1 MALPRGLKHF
11 TDYFS
16 DFSSDYVIIG
26 GGAASVCFDDEKL
39 EFRATKDIDMVLFT
53 NNAPDFNKKISEYIF
68 LGKYGVNEKTENPP
82 RYYRFSKPEDKN
94 FPEIVEIFAK
104 ADSEIELRK
113 GQYIIPIQNDAEAQ
127 LSAILL
133 DDEYFNLIRDNAKK
147 SEVGYS
153 IITPYANICLK
164 ARAFRELKERNEEEG
179 KINKHRNDVLR
190 LAQILKAG
198 EQLKLQGRPKQD
210 FLQIFSA
217 VEELEEKTIRQIVG
231 STLSKADILDVLKKA
246 FPLD

>member
-11 TDYFS
+11 TDFFN
-16 DFSSDYVIIG
+16 DFSNDYVIIG
-26 GGAASVCFDDEKL
+26 GGAASACLDDEKL
-39 EFRATKDIDMVLFT
+39 EFRVTKDIDMVLFT
-53 NNAPDFNKKISEYIF
+53 NNSPELNKKISEYVF
-68 LGKYGVNEKTENPP
+68 LGKYEVNEKTENTP
-82 RYYRFSKPEDKN
+82 RYYRFSNPEDKN

-147 SEVGYS
+147 SEVGFS

-164 ARAFRELKERNEEEG
+164 ARAFRELKERNGEEK

-190 LAQILKAG
+190 LAQILKTG

-231 STLSKADILDVLKKA
+231 STLSKADILEVLKKA